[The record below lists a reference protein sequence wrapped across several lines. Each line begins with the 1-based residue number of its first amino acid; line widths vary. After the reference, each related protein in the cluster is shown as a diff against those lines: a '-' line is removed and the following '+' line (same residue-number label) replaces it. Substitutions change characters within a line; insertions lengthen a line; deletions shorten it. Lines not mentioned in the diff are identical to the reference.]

1 MVFFGTQSGTAER
14 FAKTLVEE
22 AKTRYEKVLFKVID
36 LDDHADD
43 DEYEEKLKKESLAF
57 FFLSTYGDGEP
68 AYNVVRFYKW
78 FTEGHAKGEWLN
90 KLQYG
95 VFCLENIQYEHFN
108 MIAKVV
114 NDGLADQGMLSLL
127 HINFSMIFLQE
138 EIENKIELADALAL
152 KLLQR
157 YDYSLSAMKTAST
170 HLSGVDELQVE
181 LGELKGRLTEVMSNC
196 DALCKRIIAGGPE
209 PLQSSIKPFAEAA
222 VDLKTTT
229 SHSS

>member
-1 MVFFGTQSGTAER
+1 MGSSESTLISSQEDGITTVSER
-14 FAKTLVEE
+14 FEDVDPILEKLRSLKIASPILTSASTDSSLTDILVRKPSTSSE
-22 AKTRYEKVLFKVID
+22 TGIVDPKVLLELFSVYQQ
-36 LDDHADD
+36 LQ
-43 DEYEEKLKKESLAF
+43 EKQAQ
-57 FFLSTYGDGEP
+57 
-68 AYNVVRFYKW
+68 NI
-78 FTEGHAKGEWLN
+78 N
-90 KLQYG
+90 KR
-95 VFCLENIQYEHFN
+95 
-108 MIAKVV
+108 
-114 NDGLADQGMLSLL
+114 
-127 HINFSMIFLQE
+127 QE

-157 YDYSLSAMKTAST
+157 YNYSLSAMKTAST

-209 PLQSSIKPFAEAA
+209 PLLSSIKPFAEAA